1 MNKILLFT
9 TVVATFIIAF
19 LILSDEQV
27 PVAQIDTNYVEKST
41 NTKSESEI
49 TINYEKSLN
58 KPQAVAQPHA
68 VEIQDETLTFDNVY
82 ILSEAS
88 TETFSLFLVSDS
100 ELTQPQNMF
109 PQIPAIV
116 KGTVNKEPFSIMIPI
131 GVINN
136 DMRIRIT
143 DHKTKITKEFK
154 RLMTRL
160 TSGSSNTIN
169 FDFNNLQSADFE
181 VKEQDQARP
190 ALPMPF

>member
-1 MNKILLFT
+1 MNKILLFA
-9 TVVATFIIAF
+9 TVVATLIIAF
-19 LILSDEQV
+19 LILSDDKV
-27 PVAQIDTNYVEKST
+27 PVAQIDTNYVEKSIDA
-41 NTKSESEI
+41 KSESEI

-58 KPQAVAQPHA
+58 KSETKAQPKTI
-68 VEIQDETLTFDNVY
+68 EKQDETLTFDNVY

-88 TETFSLFLVSDS
+88 TETFSLFLISDS

-143 DHKTKITKEFK
+143 NHKTKITKEFK

-160 TSGSSNTIN
+160 TSGSSNIIN

-181 VKEQDQARP
+181 IKEQDESRP

>member
-19 LILSDEQV
+19 LILNDEQE
-27 PVAQIDTNYVEKST
+27 PVSQIDTNYIDKST

-58 KPQAVAQPHA
+58 KPQAVAEPHA
-68 VEIQDETLTFDNVY
+68 VEKQDETLTFDNVY
-82 ILSEAS
+82 ILSEVS

-100 ELTQPQNMF
+100 ELSQPQNMF

-116 KGTVNKEPFSIMIPI
+116 KGTVNKEPFSMMIPI

-143 DHKTKITKEFK
+143 NHKTKITKEFK

-160 TSGSSNTIN
+160 TSGSSNTID
-169 FDFNNLQSADFE
+169 FDFNNLQSANFE
-181 VKEQDQARP
+181 VKEQDEARP

>member
-1 MNKILLFT
+1 MNKILLFA
-9 TVVATFIIAF
+9 TVTASLVVAF

-27 PVAQIDTNYVEKST
+27 QIAPIETNGVEKSD
-41 NTKSESEI
+41 NSKKESEI
-49 TINYEKSLN
+49 TINYEKSQKKSQPTN
-58 KPQAVAQPHA
+58 VAKVQ
-68 VEIQDETLTFDNVY
+68 EKQDETLTFDNVY

-88 TETFSLFLVSDS
+88 TETFSLFLISDS

-143 DHKTKITKEFK
+143 NQKTKITKEYK
-154 RLMTRL
+154 KLMTRL

-181 VKEQDQARP
+181 IKKQDESRP

>member
-1 MNKILLFT
+1 MNKILLFAT
-9 TVVATFIIAF
+9 VAVALVVAF
-19 LILSDEQV
+19 LMFSDEQV
-27 PVAQIDTNYVEKST
+27 PVTQIQVDSVKKSD
-41 NTKSESEI
+41 NSKNDSEI
-49 TINYEKSLN
+49 TINYEESQKKLQPS
-58 KPQAVAQPHA
+58 KVAKI
-68 VEIQDETLTFDNVY
+68 EEKQDETLTFDNVY

-88 TETFSLFLVSDS
+88 TETFSLFLISDS

-116 KGTVNKEPFSIMIPI
+116 KGTINKEPFSIMIPV

-143 DHKTKITKEFK
+143 NHKTKITKEFK
-154 RLMTRL
+154 KIMTKL

-169 FDFNNLQSADFE
+169 FDFDNLQSADFE
-181 VKEQDQARP
+181 VKEQDEARP

>member
-1 MNKILLFT
+1 MNKILLFA
-9 TVVATFIIAF
+9 TVAASLVVAF

-27 PVAQIDTNYVEKST
+27 QIAPIETNGVEKSDT
-41 NTKSESEI
+41 SKKESEI
-49 TINYEKSLN
+49 TINYEKSQKKSQPTN
-58 KPQAVAQPHA
+58 VAKVQ
-68 VEIQDETLTFDNVY
+68 EKQDETLTFDNVY

-88 TETFSLFLVSDS
+88 TETFSLFLISDS

-143 DHKTKITKEFK
+143 NQKTKITKEYK
-154 RLMTRL
+154 KLMTRL

-181 VKEQDQARP
+181 IKKQDESRP

>member
-1 MNKILLFT
+1 MNKILLFAT
-9 TVVATFIIAF
+9 VAAALVVAF
-19 LILSDEQV
+19 LMFSDEQV
-27 PVAQIDTNYVEKST
+27 PVAQIQVDSVKKSDDS
-41 NTKSESEI
+41 KKDSEI
-49 TINYEKSLN
+49 TINYEKGQKKLQPN
-58 KPQAVAQPHA
+58 NVAKI
-68 VEIQDETLTFDNVY
+68 EEKQDETLTFDNVY

-88 TETFSLFLVSDS
+88 TETFSLFLISDS

-143 DHKTKITKEFK
+143 NHKTKITKEFK
-154 RLMTRL
+154 KIMTKL

-181 VKEQDQARP
+181 IKEQDEARP

>member
-1 MNKILLFT
+1 MNKILLFA
-9 TVVATFIIAF
+9 TVAASLVVAF

-27 PVAQIDTNYVEKST
+27 QIAPIETNGVEKSDT
-41 NTKSESEI
+41 SKKESEI
-49 TINYEKSLN
+49 TINYEKSQKKSQPTN
-58 KPQAVAQPHA
+58 VAKVQ
-68 VEIQDETLTFDNVY
+68 EKQDETLTFDNVY

-88 TETFSLFLVSDS
+88 TETFSLFLISDS

-109 PQIPAIV
+109 PQIPAIL

-143 DHKTKITKEFK
+143 NQKTKITKEYK
-154 RLMTRL
+154 KLMTRL

-181 VKEQDQARP
+181 IKKQDESRP